1 MYQTPLKKFILS
13 TLQAAESALSVPDIA
28 ILAKEAGLDYNIS
41 SFYRQLQKLIQDN
54 LVSEYKFS
62 DGVSK
67 FEIKKENSRNHFHL
81 ICQSCKKN
89 FCINIEND
97 ILNKLLNLGDNS
109 SVIVQK
115 VNLEF
120 EGVCKNCSSSSIQKV
135 LI

>member
-1 MYQTPLKKFILS
+1 MYNTKLNKFIVSALEKS
-13 TLQAAESALSVPDIA
+13 ESAISVHEIVG
-28 ILAKEAGLDYNIS
+28 LANEAGLNYNIS
-41 SFYRQLQKLIQDN
+41 SFYRQLHKLIQDN

-67 FEIKKENSRNHFHL
+67 FEIKKDNSHNHFHL

-89 FCINIEND
+89 FCINIEKD

-109 SVIVQK
+109 NIIVQK

-120 EGVCKNCSSSSIQKV
+120 EGICKNCSASAI
-135 LI
+135 

>member
-1 MYQTPLKKFILS
+1 MNALEKS
-13 TLQAAESALSVPDIA
+13 ESAISVPEIVG
-28 ILAKEAGLDYNIS
+28 LANKAGLNYNIS
-41 SFYRQLQKLIQDN
+41 SFYRQLQKLIQDS

-62 DGVSK
+62 DGISK
-67 FEIKKENSRNHFHL
+67 FEIKKENSHNHFHL

-89 FCINIEND
+89 FCINIEKD

-109 SVIVQK
+109 SVIVHK
-115 VNLEF
+115 VNLEL